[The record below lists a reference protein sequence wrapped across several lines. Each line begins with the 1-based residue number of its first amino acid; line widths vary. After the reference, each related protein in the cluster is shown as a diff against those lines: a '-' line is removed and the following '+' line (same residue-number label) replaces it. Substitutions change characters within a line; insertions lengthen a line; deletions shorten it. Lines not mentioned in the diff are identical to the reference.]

1 MQSTFLALCV
11 ALGIGLLVGAERE
24 RKKGSAPDRSA
35 AGIRT
40 FAIASLLGAVGM
52 LVGDLWLLAVV
63 VSLTGVA
70 ALVAYQANH
79 HEDPGLTTELALV
92 LTSLLGGMAVKDAAL
107 AAGVGALLAL
117 LLVARNAIHHFV
129 RNLLTEQDLQDTLIF
144 AAVALIVLPLAP
156 DQFIGPFDAL
166 NPHNLVV
173 LVLAVM
179 AISATGYV
187 GTRWLGPR
195 DGLPRAGF
203 AAGFVSSTATIHAMG
218 QRADGDE
225 SMASP
230 AVAGAVLSSVATFV
244 QLSLL
249 VGLVQPALLP
259 SLAAP
264 LLLGGTA
271 ASLYGLYFLWMA
283 HENVA
288 PPPREPAPGRAF
300 DLKTSVGFALLLGAI
315 TTVSAA
321 LNAWLGDQGVVLSAV
336 VGGLADAHAAAASV
350 ASLMAAGK
358 IQASQAV
365 LPILLGLSANTLTK
379 AVVAF
384 NAGGRAYALKIVP
397 GLGVMM
403 LAVWAGYWL
412 VQL

>member
-1 MQSTFLALCV
+1 MPSPFLALCV

-24 RKKGSAPDRSA
+24 RRKGSTPGRSA

-40 FAIASLLGAVGM
+40 FAIASIMGAVGM
-52 LVGDLWLLAVV
+52 LVGDIGLLALVV
-63 VSLTGVA
+63 LVTALA

-79 HEDPGLTTELALV
+79 REDPGLTTELALV
-92 LTSLLGGMAVKDAAL
+92 LTCLLGGMAVKDASM
-107 AAGVGALLAL
+107 AAGLGALLAL

-144 AAVALIVLPLAP
+144 AAVALILLPIAP
-156 DQFIGPFDAL
+156 DQFMGPFNAL
-166 NPHNLVV
+166 NPRNLVA

-179 AISATGYV
+179 AISAAGYM

-195 DGLPRAGF
+195 YGLPLAGF

-218 QRADGDE
+218 QRAAE
-225 SMASP
+225 HKSNSSP

-244 QLSLL
+244 QLALL
-249 VGLVQPALLP
+249 IGLVQPALLR
-259 SLAAP
+259 SVAIP
-264 LLLGGTA
+264 LLLGGSTA
-271 ASLYGLYFLWMA
+271 ALYGLYFLWRA
-283 HENVA
+283 RNSLA
-288 PPPREPAPGRAF
+288 PAAPEPEKGRAF
-300 DLKTSVGFALLLGAI
+300 DLRTSIGFALLLGAV

-321 LNAWLGDQGVVLSAV
+321 LNAWLGDQGIVLSAV
-336 VGGLADAHAAAASV
+336 VSGLADAHAAAAST

-358 IQASQAV
+358 IQAAQAV

-384 NAGGRAYALKIVP
+384 NAGGAAYARKIIP
-397 GLGVMM
+397 GLIAMT
-403 LAVWAGYWL
+403 LAVWTGYLWTA
-412 VQL
+412 

>member
-1 MQSTFLALCV
+1 MPSPFLALCV

-24 RKKGSAPDRSA
+24 RRKGSTPGRSA

-40 FAIASLLGAVGM
+40 FAIASIMGAVGM
-52 LVGDLWLLAVV
+52 LVGDIGLLALVV
-63 VSLTGVA
+63 LVTALA

-79 HEDPGLTTELALV
+79 REDPGLTTELALV
-92 LTSLLGGMAVKDAAL
+92 LTCLLGGMAVKDASM
-107 AAGVGALLAL
+107 AAGLGALLAL

-144 AAVALIVLPLAP
+144 AAVALILLPIAP
-156 DQFIGPFDAL
+156 DQFMGPFNAL
-166 NPHNLVV
+166 NPRNLVA

-179 AISATGYV
+179 AISAAGYM

-195 DGLPRAGF
+195 YGLPLAGF

-218 QRADGDE
+218 QRAAEHE
-225 SMASP
+225 SNSSP

-244 QLSLL
+244 QLALL
-249 VGLVQPALLP
+249 IGLVQPALLR
-259 SLAAP
+259 SVAIP
-264 LLLGGTA
+264 LLLGGSTA
-271 ASLYGLYFLWMA
+271 ALYGLYFLWMA
-283 HENVA
+283 RHSLA
-288 PPPREPAPGRAF
+288 PATPEPEKGRAF
-300 DLKTSVGFALLLGAI
+300 DLKTSIGFALLLGAV

-321 LNAWLGDQGVVLSAV
+321 LNAWLGDQGIVLSAV
-336 VGGLADAHAAAASV
+336 VSGLADAHAAAAST

-358 IQASQAV
+358 IQAAQAV

-384 NAGGRAYALKIVP
+384 NAGGAAYARKIIP
-397 GLGVMM
+397 GLIAMT
-403 LAVWAGYWL
+403 LAVWTGYLWTA
-412 VQL
+412 

>member
-1 MQSTFLALCV
+1 MPSPFLALCV

-24 RKKGSAPDRSA
+24 RRKGSTPGRSA

-40 FAIASLLGAVGM
+40 FAIASIMGAVGM
-52 LVGDLWLLAVV
+52 LVGDIGLLALVV
-63 VSLTGVA
+63 LVTALA

-79 HEDPGLTTELALV
+79 REDPGLTTELALV
-92 LTSLLGGMAVKDAAL
+92 LTCLLGGMAVKDASM
-107 AAGVGALLAL
+107 AAGLGALLAL

-144 AAVALIVLPLAP
+144 AAVALILLPIAP
-156 DQFIGPFDAL
+156 DQFMGPFNAL
-166 NPHNLVV
+166 NPRNLVA

-179 AISATGYV
+179 AISAAGYM

-195 DGLPRAGF
+195 YGLPLAGF

-218 QRADGDE
+218 QRAAEHE
-225 SMASP
+225 SNSSP

-244 QLSLL
+244 QLALL
-249 VGLVQPALLP
+249 IGLVQPALLR
-259 SLAAP
+259 SVAIP
-264 LLLGGTA
+264 LLLGGSTA
-271 ASLYGLYFLWMA
+271 ALYGLYFLWMA
-283 HENVA
+283 RHSLA
-288 PPPREPAPGRAF
+288 PAAPEPEKGRAF
-300 DLKTSVGFALLLGAI
+300 NLKTSVGFALLLGAV

-321 LNAWLGDQGVVLSAV
+321 LNAWLGDQGIVLSAV
-336 VGGLADAHAAAASV
+336 VSGLADAHAAAAST

-358 IQASQAV
+358 IQAAQAV

-384 NAGGRAYALKIVP
+384 NAGGAAYARKIIP
-397 GLGVMM
+397 GLIAMT
-403 LAVWAGYWL
+403 LAVWTGYLWTA
-412 VQL
+412 